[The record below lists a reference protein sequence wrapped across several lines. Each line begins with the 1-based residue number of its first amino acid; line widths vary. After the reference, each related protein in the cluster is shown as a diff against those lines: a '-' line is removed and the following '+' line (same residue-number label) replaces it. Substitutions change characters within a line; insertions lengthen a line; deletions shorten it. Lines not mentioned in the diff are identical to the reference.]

1 MHRNKGWQTLL
12 VAWTSHTPCKIQGQ
26 ASIKKNSSSNN
37 K

>member
-26 ASIKKNSSSNN
+26 ASTKRNSSSNN
-37 K
+37 N